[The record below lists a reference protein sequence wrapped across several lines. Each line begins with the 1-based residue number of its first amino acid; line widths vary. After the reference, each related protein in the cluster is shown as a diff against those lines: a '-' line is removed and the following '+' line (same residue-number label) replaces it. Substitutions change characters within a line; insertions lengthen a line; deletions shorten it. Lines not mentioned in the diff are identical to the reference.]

1 MPVFF
6 HARQTLGALFLL
18 VAIGFATPLW
28 AQKDAGA
35 IVGLVRDASGAVV
48 QGAKVTVEDVDR
60 GVQMTLSTNDEGEY
74 VASPLHI
81 GRYKVTVEKTGF
93 KKAVSEVVELNVQG
107 RVAINMALQV
117 GQISEVMLVTGA
129 APLLE
134 TETSELGQVV
144 DQKRVSN
151 LPLNGRNFAQ
161 LALLSTG
168 TAPSEPGARDE
179 GGYGF
184 SSNGARSLQNNF
196 LLDGVDN
203 NSNLPDLLNE
213 TNFVIQPPVEALQE
227 FKVQTN
233 AYGAEFGRGNGAIVN
248 AVIKSGT
255 NQLHGSAWEFLRN
268 NKLDGRNYFDAVGP
282 VPPYKQNQFGA
293 TFGGPVLLPHLYD
306 GRGRTFFFVDYE
318 GFRVRQAQT
327 QTAFVPP
334 TEWRTGDFSSL
345 IDYTS
350 TVYNINLFDP
360 NLPTPVPAPPGAPG
374 PPILDCG
381 SNLTYAGEVF
391 DTRNTQAVTAT
402 NNNPTGLCGLPFG
415 YAGGLPS
422 NLVPLTAQDA
432 LAQRLTALYPAAG
445 PTDSGGNNFLA
456 NPVRKETRNNF
467 DVRVDQKFSDKD
479 NTFFRFSFEHQPSSI
494 PGTFG
499 GLADGG
505 GFFSGEEDFS
515 YRSFAT
521 SWTHIFKPE
530 LINEFRLGYNR
541 VNAHRL
547 ELNANTNVSAQPNID
562 FPGVPFSTGIGGLPQ
577 LTFNDVATL
586 GSPTFLPSVEL
597 QNSYTLS
604 ENLTWVHGRN
614 TWKFGTEIRREEF
627 TIFQPAAARGT
638 LGFDSTLT
646 DNAGYP
652 GSGGTGFASFL
663 VGLTSGGS
671 INNLH
676 NVDYFRNTYAFYA
689 QDDWKVTPTL
699 ALNLGLRYELF
710 GTVSDRFNDVGN
722 FDLSNPTD
730 PTIFVPKGQSA
741 QLTPFIAQYVKISAT
756 GSRGLINSDLNNFA
770 PRIGL
775 AWQFTPKT
783 VLRTG
788 YGIFYGGQEN
798 GPYSN
803 PSPGFNPP
811 FFTNQSFI
819 SPCSAPSANPPT
831 PQHPTT
837 EDCRV
842 TLIPALAGG
851 FPTNSLVD
859 PNTPIFFS
867 VDKNLRTPY
876 MQQWHLSFEREL
888 PANSVFTLTYAG
900 SKGTKLYTFF
910 NGNQAAPDPNPND
923 ATAPRRP
930 VFATLIGAPGPC
942 GLTTPQNPLASPDNC
957 TPVFDTGIDSFRST
971 GSSNYNSLQA
981 SFEKHFSKGLQFQA
995 SYTYAHSLDIASN
1008 ANLGPTQNN
1017 SDFRNFR
1024 NPQAEYGNSDFDVR
1038 NRLVLN
1044 SIYELPF
1051 GHGKHFLG
1059 NASGFANQVVGGWQI
1074 ANILSVSSGN
1084 WYTVLD
1090 ANGNF
1095 ANADG
1100 GAGGVSQRPDQV
1112 GDPTRAG
1119 IVPGNPNPQCQV
1131 LVSQG
1136 GLAPDRIHTP
1146 TAWFNTCAF
1155 TDPPLG
1161 SFGNVGRNTIQA
1173 PGYKTWDFSV
1183 FKFFHT
1189 SEKTSLE
1196 FRAEFFN
1203 LPNHTNFLF
1212 ANSGPQNGNNATTLG
1227 PPQFGNLTA
1236 ARPPRQI
1243 QFALKF
1249 SF

>member
-1 MPVFF
+1 MSAFLR
-6 HARQTLGALFLL
+6 ARKIPGALVFLL
-18 VAIGFATPLW
+18 AISFAAPLW
-28 AQKDAGA
+28 AQKDAGT
-35 IVGLVRDASGAVV
+35 IVGTVRDASGAVV
-48 QGAKVTVEDVDR
+48 RGAKVSVEDVDR
-60 GVQMTLSTNDEGEY
+60 GLQMTLFTNDEGEY

-93 KKAVSEVVELNVQG
+93 KKAISEVVQLDVQG
-107 RVAINMALQV
+107 RVAINIALQI
-117 GQISEVMLVTGA
+117 GLISEEMVVTGA

-161 LALLSTG
+161 LALLSAG

-233 AYGAEFGRGNGAIVN
+233 AYSAEFGRGNGAIVN

-268 NKLDGRNYFDAVGP
+268 NLLDARNYFDPVGP
-282 VPPYKQNQFGA
+282 VPPYKQNQFGG

-318 GFRVRQAQT
+318 GYRVRQAQT
-327 QTAFVPP
+327 QVGFVPP
-334 TEWRTGDFSSL
+334 TAWRTGDFSSL
-345 IDYTS
+345 IDYT
-350 TVYNINLFDP
+350 TVTGTDCNNIP
-360 NLPTPVPAPPGAPG
+360 
-374 PPILDCG
+374 
-381 SNLTYAGEVF
+381 TYAGEIF
-391 DTRNTQAVTAT
+391 DAKLAQPTCGVPFQYDSTGKPLNVIPAT
-402 NNNPTGLCGLPFG
+402 PLV
-415 YAGGLPS
+415 AGGGSLD
-422 NLVPLTAQDA
+422 PLA
-432 LAQRLTALYPAAG
+432 LRLAALYPTGG
-445 PTDSGGNNFLA
+445 PINSSGNNFVA
-456 NPVRKETRNNF
+456 NPVRQETRNNF
-467 DVRVDQKFSDKD
+467 DARVDQKFSDID
-479 NTFFRFSFEHQPSSI
+479 NVFFRFSFENQPSFI

-505 GFFSGEEDFS
+505 GFFSGQEDFS

-521 SWTHIFKPE
+521 SWTHIFKPS

-547 ELNANTNVSAQPNID
+547 ELNADTNVSAEPNID
-562 FPGVPFSTGIGGLPQ
+562 FPGVPYSAGIGGLPQ
-577 LTFNDVATL
+577 LTFSDVSTL
-586 GSPTFLPSVEL
+586 GSPTFLPSIEL

-604 ENLTWVHGRN
+604 ENLTWVRGRN

-638 LGFDSTLT
+638 LSFTPTLT
-646 DNAGYP
+646 DNPAAIGTG
-652 GSGGTGFASFL
+652 GSGFASFMA
-663 VGLTSGGS
+663 GLASGGS

-689 QDDWKVTPTL
+689 QDDWKVTPTVV
-699 ALNLGLRYELF
+699 LNLGLRYELF
-710 GTVSDRFNDVGN
+710 GTVSDRHNDVGN
-722 FDLSNPTD
+722 FDLSDPTN
-730 PTIFVPKGQSA
+730 PTIFVPKGQTA
-741 QLTPFIAQYVKISAT
+741 QLTPYIAQYVKISPTA
-756 GSRGLINSDLNNFA
+756 SRGLINSDLNNLA

-783 VLRTG
+783 VLRMG

-819 SPCSAPSANPPT
+819 SPCGAPTANAIAG
-831 PQHPTT
+831 
-837 EDCRV
+837 DCRV
-842 TLIPALAGG
+842 TQIPSLANG
-851 FPTNSLVD
+851 FPANSLVD

-876 MQQWHLSFEREL
+876 MQQWHLSVERQL
-888 PANSVFTLTYAG
+888 PANSVLTLTYAG

-930 VFATLIGAPGPC
+930 VFATIIGSPSPC
-942 GLTTPQNPLASPDNC
+942 SLANSQYC
-957 TPVFDTGIDSFRST
+957 SPVFDTGIDWFRST

-981 SFEKHFSKGLQFQA
+981 SFEKRFARGLQFQA

-1017 SDFRNFR
+1017 SDFRYFR
-1024 NPQAEYGNSDFDVR
+1024 DPQAEYGNSDFDVR
-1038 NRLVLN
+1038 QRFVFN

-1051 GHGKHFLG
+1051 GHGKRFLG
-1059 NASGFANQVVGGWQI
+1059 STTGFANQVVGGWQI
-1074 ANILSVSSGN
+1074 ANILSISTGN

-1090 ANGNF
+1090 ADGNF
-1095 ANADG
+1095 ANSDG
-1100 GAGGVSQRPDQV
+1100 GAGGVSQRPDLV
-1112 GDPTRAG
+1112 GDPNRAG

-1131 LVSQG
+1131 LMSQG
-1136 GLAPDRIHTP
+1136 GLAPNQIHTP
-1146 TAWFNTCAF
+1146 TQWFNTCAF
-1155 TDPPLG
+1155 ADPALG
-1161 SFGNVGRNTIQA
+1161 SFGDVGRNTIEA
-1173 PGYKTWDFSV
+1173 PGYKEWDFSV

-1189 SEKTSLE
+1189 SEKTDLE

-1203 LPNHTNFLF
+1203 LLNHTNFLF
-1212 ANSGPQNGNNATTLG
+1212 AESGPQNGNNATILG
-1227 PPQFGNLTA
+1227 TPQFGNLTA
-1236 ARPPRQI
+1236 ARAPRQI

>member
-1 MPVFF
+1 MPVFCP
-6 HARQTLGALFLL
+6 ARQTLGALFLL

-28 AQKDAGA
+28 AQKDAGT

-48 QGAKVTVEDVDR
+48 PGAKVTVEDVDR
-60 GVQMTLSTNDEGEY
+60 GIQMTLSTNDQGEY

-117 GQISEVMLVTGA
+117 GLISEEMLVTGA

-161 LALLSTG
+161 LALLSPG
-168 TAPSEPGARDE
+168 TSPSEPGARDE

-196 LLDGVDN
+196 LLDGIDN

-293 TFGGPVLLPHLYD
+293 TFGGPVVIPHLYD
-306 GRGRTFFFVDYE
+306 GRSRTFFFADYE
-318 GFRVRQAQT
+318 GYRVRQAQT

-334 TEWRTGDFSSL
+334 TDWRTGNFSSL
-345 IDYTS
+345 IDYTNV
-350 TVYNINLFDP
+350 TGTDCNG
-360 NLPTPVPAPPGAPG
+360 VP
-374 PPILDCG
+374 
-381 SNLTYAGEVF
+381 TYAGEIF
-391 DTRNTQAVTAT
+391 DAKRAQALSPTAFCGVPFQY
-402 NNNPTGLCGLPFG
+402 NGTGKPLNIIPATPLVS
-415 YAGGLPS
+415 GGGSLD
-422 NLVPLTAQDA
+422 PLA
-432 LAQRLTALYPAAG
+432 LRLAALYPTAG
-445 PTDSGGNNFLA
+445 PTDPQTGNNFLA

-505 GFFSGEEDFS
+505 GFFSGQEDFS

-547 ELNANTNVSAQPNID
+547 ELNANTNVSAEPNID
-562 FPGVPFSTGIGGLPQ
+562 FPGVPFSPGIGGLPQ
-577 LTFNDVATL
+577 LTFSDVATL

-604 ENLTWVHGRN
+604 ENLTWVRGRH

-638 LGFDSTLT
+638 LAFSPTLT
-646 DNAGYP
+646 DNPALV
-652 GSGGTGFASFL
+652 GSGGSGFASFMA
-663 VGLTSGGS
+663 GLTSGGS

-710 GTVSDRFNDVGN
+710 GTVSDRHNDVGN
-722 FDLSNPTD
+722 FDLSNPTN

-775 AWQFTPKT
+775 AWQFSPKT

-811 FFTNQSFI
+811 FFTNESFT
-819 SPCSAPSANPPT
+819 SPCSGPT
-831 PQHPTT
+831 AITSVPNA
-837 EDCRV
+837 DCRV
-842 TLIPALAGG
+842 TNIPALSGG
-851 FPTNSLVD
+851 FPTNSLTD

-876 MQQWHLSFEREL
+876 MQQWHMSIQQEL
-888 PANSVFTLTYAG
+888 PANSVLTLTYAG

-910 NGNQAAPDPNPND
+910 NGNQAAPDPNSSD
-923 ATAPRRP
+923 AIAPRRP
-930 VFATLIGAPGPC
+930 VFATIIGSTSPC
-942 GLTTPQNPLASPDNC
+942 SLATPQDC
-957 TPVFDTGIDSFRST
+957 TPVFNTGIDWFRST
-971 GSSNYNSLQA
+971 GSSNYHSLQA
-981 SFEKHFSKGLQFQA
+981 SLEKRFAKGLQFQA
-995 SYTYAHSLDIASN
+995 SYTWAHSIDIASN

-1024 NPQAEYGNSDFDVR
+1024 DPRAEYGNSDFDVR
-1038 NRLVLN
+1038 QRFVLS

-1059 NASGFANQVVGGWQI
+1059 NATGFANQVVGGWQI

-1090 ANGNF
+1090 LNGNF

-1112 GDPTRAG
+1112 GDPTVAG
-1119 IVPGNPNPQCQV
+1119 PVPGNPTCV
-1131 LVSQG
+1131 
-1136 GLAPDRIHTP
+1136 APDRIHTP
-1146 TAWFNTCAF
+1146 AAWFNTCAF
-1155 TDPPLG
+1155 ADPQPG
-1161 SFGNVGRNTIQA
+1161 SFGNVGRNTIES

-1183 FKFFHT
+1183 FKLFHT
-1189 SEKTSLE
+1189 SEKTNLE
-1196 FRAEFFN
+1196 FRSEFFN

-1212 ANSGPQNGNNATTLG
+1212 ANSGPQNGNNATSLG
-1227 PPQFGNLTA
+1227 TGQFGSLTA
-1236 ARPPRQI
+1236 ARAPRQI
-1243 QFALKF
+1243 QFALKL

>member
-1 MPVFF
+1 MPVFL
-6 HARQTLGALFLL
+6 RVRLTL
-18 VAIGFATPLW
+18 VALVLLAALGSAAPLW
-28 AQKDAGA
+28 AQKDAGTIA
-35 IVGLVRDASGAVV
+35 GLVRDASGAVV
-48 QGAKVTVEDVDR
+48 PGAQVLVEDVDR
-60 GVQMTLSTNDEGEY
+60 GEKTTLSTNSDGEY

-81 GRYKVTVEKTGF
+81 GRYKVTVEKSGF
-93 KKAVSEVVELNVQG
+93 KKAISEVVELNVQA
-107 RVAINMALQV
+107 RIAINITLQI
-117 GQISEVMLVTGA
+117 GQISEEMLVTGT

-179 GGYGF
+179 GGFGF
-184 SSNGARSLQNNF
+184 SANGARSLQNNF

-213 TNFVIQPPVEALQE
+213 ANYVIQPPVEALQE

-233 AYGAEFGRGNGAIVN
+233 AYSAEFGRGNGAIVN

-268 NKLDGRNYFDAVGP
+268 DKLDGRNYFDPVGP

-293 TFGGPVLLPHLYD
+293 TFGGPVVIPHLYD

-334 TEWRTGDFSSL
+334 TAWRTGDFSSL

-350 TVYNINLFDP
+350 VTGTDCN
-360 NLPTPVPAPPGAPG
+360 GAP
-374 PPILDCG
+374 
-381 SNLTYAGEVF
+381 TYAGEIF
-391 DTRNTQAVTAT
+391 DAKLAGVNCGVPFQYDGTGKPLNIIPAT
-402 NNNPTGLCGLPFG
+402 PVVP
-415 YAGGLPS
+415 GGGSLD
-422 NLVPLTAQDA
+422 PLA
-432 LAQRLTALYPAAG
+432 LRLAALYPTAG
-445 PTDSGGNNFLA
+445 TTDSGGNNFVS

-467 DVRVDQKFSDKD
+467 DVRVDQKFSDAD
-479 NTFFRFSFEHQPSSI
+479 NTFFRFSFENQPSSI

-505 GFFSGEEDFS
+505 GFFSGQEDFS

-521 SWTHIFKPE
+521 SWTHIFTPT
-530 LINEFRLGYNR
+530 LVNEFRLGYNR

-547 ELNANTNVSAQPNID
+547 ELNADTNVSAAPDIN
-562 FPGVPFSTGIGGLPQ
+562 FPGVPFSPGIGGLPQ
-577 LTFNDVATL
+577 LNFNDVATL

-604 ENLTWVHGRN
+604 ENLTWVHGHH
-614 TWKFGTEIRREEF
+614 TAKFGTEIRREEF

-638 LGFDSTLT
+638 LNFDSTLT
-646 DNAGYP
+646 DNPGDI
-652 GSGGTGFASFL
+652 GSGGTGFASFMA
-663 VGLTSGGS
+663 GLTAGGS

-676 NVDYFRNTYAFYA
+676 NVDYFRNTYAFYG
-689 QDDWKVTPTL
+689 QDDWKIRPTVV
-699 ALNLGLRYELF
+699 LNLGLRYELF
-710 GTVSDRFNDVGN
+710 GNVSDRFNDVGN
-722 FDLSNPTD
+722 FDLSDPSD
-730 PTIFVPKGQSA
+730 PTIFVPKGQTA
-741 QLTPFIAQYVKISAT
+741 QLTPFISQYVKISAT
-756 GSRGLINSDLNNFA
+756 GSRGLIDSDLNNFA
-770 PRIGL
+770 PRVGL

-819 SPCSAPSANPPT
+819 APCSAPSANPAT
-831 PQHPTT
+831 VVHPLTQ
-837 EDCRV
+837 DCRV
-842 TLIPALAGG
+842 TQIPSLAGG
-851 FPTNSLVD
+851 FPANSLVD

-876 MQQWHLSFEREL
+876 MQQWHFSVEREL
-888 PANSVFTLTYAG
+888 PMNSVFTLTYAG

-930 VFATLIGAPGPC
+930 VSATIIGSPSPC
-942 GLTTPQNPLASPDNC
+942 SLANPQFCS
-957 TPVFDTGIDSFRST
+957 PVFDTGIDWFRST

-981 SFEKHFSKGLQFQA
+981 SFEKRFAKGLQFQA

-1017 SDFRNFR
+1017 SDFRYFL

-1038 NRLVLN
+1038 QRFVFN

-1059 NASGFANQVVGGWQI
+1059 SASGVTNQVFGGWQV
-1074 ANILSVSSGN
+1074 ANILSVSTGN
-1084 WYTVLD
+1084 WFTVLD
-1090 ANGNF
+1090 SNGNF

-1100 GAGGVSQRPDQV
+1100 GAGGVSQRPDLV
-1112 GDPTRAG
+1112 GDPNKAG
-1119 IVPGNPNPQCQV
+1119 VVPGNTEFPGCQ
-1131 LVSQG
+1131 LLQSQG

-1146 TAWFNTCAF
+1146 TTWFNTCAF
-1155 TDPPLG
+1155 QDPAEG
-1161 SFGNVGRNTIQA
+1161 SFGDVGRNTVQG
-1173 PGYKTWDFSV
+1173 PGYVSWDFSV
-1183 FKFFHT
+1183 FKLFHT
-1189 SEKTSLE
+1189 SENTNLE
-1196 FRAEFFN
+1196 FRSEFFN

-1212 ANSGPQNGNNATTLG
+1212 ANSGPQNGNNATNLG
-1227 PPQFGNLTA
+1227 TPQFGNLTA
-1236 ARPPRQI
+1236 ARAPRQI

>member
-60 GVQMTLSTNDEGEY
+60 GVQMTLSTNDQGEY

-107 RVAINMALQV
+107 RLAINMALQV
-117 GQISEVMLVTGA
+117 GRITEEVLVTGA

-144 DQKRVSN
+144 DRTRVSN

-161 LALLSTG
+161 LALLSAG

-179 GGYGF
+179 GGFGF

-213 TNFVIQPPVEALQE
+213 TNFVIQPSVEALQE

-248 AVIKSGT
+248 AVIKSGA
-255 NQLHGSAWEFLRN
+255 NQFHGSAWEFLRN
-268 NKLDGRNYFDAVGP
+268 DKLDGRNFFDAVGP

-345 IDYTS
+345 LDLVDPPTGTDCNGVPTYKGEI
-350 TVYNINLFDP
+350 FDAKLAQPRP
-360 NLPTPVPAPPGAPG
+360 NNTFCGVPFQYDESGNPLNKIPATPV
-374 PPILDCG
+374 
-381 SNLTYAGEVF
+381 V
-391 DTRNTQAVTAT
+391 
-402 NNNPTGLCGLPFG
+402 
-415 YAGGLPS
+415 AGGGSLD
-422 NLVPLTAQDA
+422 PLA
-432 LAQRLTALYPAAG
+432 LRLAALYPTAG
-445 PTDSGGNNFLA
+445 PVDPISGNNFLA

-467 DVRVDQKFSDKD
+467 DVRVDQKISDKD

-505 GFFSGEEDFS
+505 GFFSGQEDFS
-515 YRSFAT
+515 YRSLAA

-541 VNAHRL
+541 INAHRL
-547 ELNANTNVSAQPNID
+547 ELNANTNVSADPNID
-562 FPGVPFSTGIGGLPQ
+562 FPGVPFSPGIGGLPQ
-577 LTFNDVATL
+577 LTFNDVAQI

-604 ENLTWVHGRN
+604 ENLTWVRGRN

-627 TIFQPAAARGT
+627 TIFQPAAARGQ

-646 DNAGYP
+646 DNPAAI
-652 GSGGTGFASFL
+652 GSGGTGFASFMA
-663 VGLTSGGS
+663 GLTNGGS

-689 QDDWKVTPTL
+689 QDDWKIAPTL
-699 ALNLGLRYELF
+699 VLNLGLRYELF
-710 GTVSDRFNDVGN
+710 GTISDRFNDVGN
-722 FDLSNPTD
+722 FDLSDPTN
-730 PTIFVPKGQSA
+730 PTIFVPKGQKA
-741 QLTPFIAQYVKISAT
+741 QLTPFISQYVTISPT

-775 AWQFTPKT
+775 AWQVTPKT
-783 VLRTG
+783 ALRTG
-788 YGIFYGGQEN
+788 YGVFYGGQEN

-811 FFTNQSFI
+811 FFVNQSFI
-819 SPCSAPSANPPT
+819 SPCGAPSANASAG
-831 PQHPTT
+831 
-837 EDCRV
+837 DCRV
-842 TLIPALAGG
+842 TQIPALEGG
-851 FPTNSLVD
+851 FPANSLVD

-876 MQQWHLSFEREL
+876 MQQWHLSVQREL
-888 PANSVFTLTYAG
+888 PANSVLTLTYAG

-910 NGNQAAPDPNPND
+910 NGNQAAPDTNPND
-923 ATAPRRP
+923 PTAPRRP
-930 VFATLIGAPGPC
+930 VFATLVGAPGPC
-942 GLTTPQNPLASPDNC
+942 YVPPVQNPPLPDNC
-957 TPVFDTGIDSFRST
+957 APVFDTGIDSFRST

-981 SFEKHFSKGLQFQA
+981 SFEKHLSRGLQFQA

-1017 SDFRNFR
+1017 SDFRDFR
-1024 NPQAEYGNSDFDVR
+1024 KPQQEYGNSDFDVR
-1038 NRLVLN
+1038 HRFVLN

-1059 NASGFANQVVGGWQI
+1059 NATGVANQVVGGWQV
-1074 ANILSVSSGN
+1074 ANILSISSGN

-1090 ANGNF
+1090 GNGNF

-1112 GDPTRAG
+1112 GDPNRAG
-1119 IVPGNPNPQCQV
+1119 IVPANPDC
-1131 LVSQG
+1131 
-1136 GLAPDRIHTP
+1136 LAPDRIHTP

-1155 TDPPLG
+1155 VDPPSG
-1161 SFGNVGRNTIQA
+1161 SFGNVGRNTIQS
-1173 PGYKTWDFSV
+1173 PGYKIWDFSV

-1189 SEKTSLE
+1189 SEKTDLE

-1212 ANSGPQNGNNATTLG
+1212 ALSGPQNGNNATILG
-1227 PPQFGNLTA
+1227 TQQFGNLTA
-1236 ARPPRQI
+1236 ARAPRQI